1 MPAMSNLACPEALR
15 PCVKAAELPDEA
27 ALKQTTIVTVTYGE
41 RLPFLQRLIE
51 QAFRFEQITRVLV
64 VSNASRAPLEQLCSR
79 WPGQVRIIS
88 LEHNTGSANGYAVG
102 LQAALAE
109 GAHYIWMMDDDN
121 APTAA
126 AVRLLHE
133 ELARLGQEVGLDRAA
148 VLGFRASQQEDIA
161 RGVPGRFAIQPRSS
175 YFGFHVAQLPYK
187 IWRRLPWGRPQG
199 IPPRTLDLPFAPYG
213 GMLAHRSLYQTIGV
227 PLREL
232 VLYADDTEYT
242 RRITAGGGRLR
253 LVTDAVIDE
262 LELSWNIKAHTRN
275 IYEAFLLGDSDF
287 RAYYT
292 ARNQAW
298 FDTHV
303 WAASPWLFRLNRRI
317 FLALLRYIARRH
329 QTPQRLRLIEQA
341 IRDGESR
348 TLGMNQT
355 FPLR

>member
-1 MPAMSNLACPEALR
+1 MHNQARIQPCRQQTPAMADMACDMP
-15 PCVKAAELPDEA
+15 VKR
-27 ALKQTTIVTVTYGE
+27 QTTIVTVTYGD
-41 RLPFLQRLIE
+41 RLIYLRRLIE
-51 QAFRFEQITRVLV
+51 QAFAFEQITRVVV
-64 VSNASRAPLEQLCSR
+64 VSNASRAPLEQLTSR
-79 WPGQVRIIS
+79 WPGQVRIIP
-88 LEHNTGSANGYAVG
+88 LEQNTGSANGYAVG
-102 LQAALAE
+102 LQAALEE
-109 GAHYIWMMDDDN
+109 GVEYLWMMDDDN
-121 APTAA
+121 APTAS

-133 ELARLGQEVGLDRAA
+133 ELARLGDEVGLQNAA
-148 VLGFRASQQEDIA
+148 VLGFRPSQQEDIA
-161 RGVPGRFAIQPRSS
+161 RGVPRRFAIQPRSS

-187 IWRRLPWGRPQG
+187 LWRRLPWGRPKG
-199 IPPRTLDLPFAPYG
+199 TPPRAIDLPFAPYG
-213 GMLAHRSLYQTIGV
+213 GMLAHRSLYQAIGL

-242 RRITAGGGRLR
+242 RRITAMGGRLR
-253 LVTDAVIDE
+253 LVTDALIDE

-303 WAASPWLFRLNRRI
+303 WAASPWLYRLNRLI
-317 FLALLRYIARRH
+317 FLGLLRHVARR
-329 QTPQRLRLIEQA
+329 QQVPERLRLIEQA

-348 TLGMNQT
+348 TLGMSRT

>member
-1 MPAMSNLACPEALR
+1 MTSPARIESRSPDVMPA
-15 PCVKAAELPDEA
+15 ELFLDSPM
-27 ALKQTTIVTVTYGE
+27 KQTTIVTVTYGN
-41 RLPFLQRLIE
+41 RMVYLRRLIE
-51 QAFRFEQITRVLV
+51 QAFCFEQITRVLV
-64 VSNASRAPLEQLCSR
+64 ISNASSAPLEQLSSR
-79 WPGQVRIIS
+79 WPGQVRVIH

-102 LQAALAE
+102 LDAAIDE
-109 GAHYIWMMDDDN
+109 GAQYIWMMDDDN

-133 ELARLGQEVGLDRAA
+133 ELAQLGHEVGLDRAA

-161 RGVPGRFAIQPRSS
+161 RGVPSRFAIQPRSS
-175 YFGFHVAQLPYK
+175 YFGFHVAHLPYK
-187 IWRRLPWGRPQG
+187 VWRRLPWGRPKG
-199 IPPRTLDLPFAPYG
+199 TPPRTLDLPFAPYG
-213 GMLAHRSLYQTIGV
+213 GMLAHRSLYQSIGV

-242 RRITAGGGRLR
+242 RRITSNGGRLR
-253 LVTDAVIDE
+253 LVTNALIDE

-275 IYEAFLLGDSDF
+275 IYETFLLGDSDF

-298 FDTHV
+298 FDTYV
-303 WAASPWLFRLNRRI
+303 WAATPWLYRLNRRI
-317 FLALLRYIARRH
+317 FLGLLRHIAKRRGA
-329 QTPQRLRLIEQA
+329 PQRLQLIEQA

-348 TLGMNQT
+348 TLGMSPA

>member
-1 MPAMSNLACPEALR
+1 MPNTTTIRSLAHPEQALD
-15 PCVKAAELPDEA
+15 VSLDEA
-27 ALKQTTIVTVTYGE
+27 SVKPQTTIVTVTYSD
-41 RLPFLQRLIE
+41 RLVYLQRLIE
-51 QAFRFEQITRVLV
+51 QAFAFEQITRVVV
-64 VSNASRAPLEQLCSR
+64 VSNASSAPLDQLTSR
-79 WPGQVRIIS
+79 WPGQVRIIR
-88 LEHNTGSANGYAVG
+88 LEQNTGSANGYAVG
-102 LQAALAE
+102 LEAALAE
-109 GAHYIWMMDDDN
+109 GARYIWMMDDDN
-121 APTAA
+121 APTAS

-133 ELARLGQEVGLDRAA
+133 ELATLGEAVGLQRAA
-148 VLGFRASQQEDIA
+148 VLGFRPSQQEDIA
-161 RGVPGRFAIQPRSS
+161 RGVPRRFITQPRSS

-187 IWRRLPWGRPQG
+187 LWRRLPWGRPKG
-199 IPPRTLDLPFAPYG
+199 TPPRAVDLPFAPYG
-213 GMLAHRSLYQTIGV
+213 GMLAHRSLYEAIGL

-242 RRITAGGGRLR
+242 RRITAMGGRLR
-253 LVTDAVIDE
+253 LVTDALIDE

-298 FDTHV
+298 FDTYV
-303 WAASPWLFRLNRRI
+303 WAASPWLYRLNRRI
-317 FLALLRYIARRH
+317 FLALLRHVARR
-329 QTPQRLRLIEQA
+329 QSAPDRLRLIEQA